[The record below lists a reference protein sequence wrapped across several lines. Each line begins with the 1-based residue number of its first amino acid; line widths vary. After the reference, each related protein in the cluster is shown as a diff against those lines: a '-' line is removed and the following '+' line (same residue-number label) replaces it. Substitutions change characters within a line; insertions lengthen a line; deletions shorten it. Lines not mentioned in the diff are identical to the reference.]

1 MAQTKQQK
9 LIMMK
14 LKDAGVL
21 RDYNEFDN
29 RFKAS
34 VLERSEEKGVKL
46 SKGGQFDLS
55 DFPPERANVLINTI
69 KDLKSRMLKLE
80 RKRQQKGIEQT
91 LQETKAKEKFKGVSN
106 ADLSKKL
113 SEARTRHEETFRVIE
128 REKRSDLPS
137 PKIKDIQRKHEKA
150 GEDLFHI
157 TTEQSRR
164 KKGVHKPVK
173 FGGKG
178 SPV

>member
-1 MAQTKQQK
+1 
-9 LIMMK
+9 MMK

-46 SKGGQFDLS
+46 SKGGKFDLS

-80 RKRQQKGIEQT
+80 RQRQQKGIEQT
-91 LQETKAKEKFKGVSN
+91 VDETKAKEKFKGVSN
-106 ADLSKKL
+106 ADLSKKFN
-113 SEARTRHEETFRVIE
+113 EARTRNEETFRAIE

-137 PKIKDIQRKHEKA
+137 PKIKDIQREHEKA
-150 GEDLFHI
+150 SEDLFHI
-157 TTEQSRR
+157 TTEQRRR